1 MMIFI
6 SRVISRRILL
16 QLIILSHHVLLLSSN
31 VIPQF
36 LGLFASKAQTELA
49 KPSAKYERATG
60 QEYITHVAQVIFQIF
75 DYMLVAE
82 IIIRPA
88 SKISK
93 EIKCLCLA

>member
-1 MMIFI
+1 
-6 SRVISRRILL
+6 
-16 QLIILSHHVLLLSSN
+16 

-36 LGLFASKAQTELA
+36 LGFFASKAQTELT
-49 KPSAKYERATG
+49 KPSAKHERATS
-60 QEYITHVAQVIFQIF
+60 QEYITHVAQVILQIF

-93 EIKCLCLA
+93 EIKCLCLAKTGTIINLLKFLQVPYYIVVPFG